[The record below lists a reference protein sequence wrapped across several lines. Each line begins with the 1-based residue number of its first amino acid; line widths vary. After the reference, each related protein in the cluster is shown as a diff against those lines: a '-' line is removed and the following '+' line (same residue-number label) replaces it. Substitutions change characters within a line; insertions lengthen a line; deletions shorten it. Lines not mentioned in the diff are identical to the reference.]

1 MVPFGKSIKISNIS
15 DATSDDHCL
24 ALMLCSRMGPRQLRH
39 CNGFGRGGRRKQMS
53 GAPAGGVGVEGV
65 EEEGC
70 KGKEEGRRR
79 GGRDIVVVYMSA

>member
-39 CNGFGRGGRRKQMS
+39 CNGFWGGEEETDERGARR
-53 GAPAGGVGVEGV
+53 GVGVEGV

-70 KGKEEGRRR
+70 KGKEGRRR
-79 GGRDIVVVYMSA
+79 GGRDSVVVYMSA